1 MDIQQL
7 LSQATDSV
15 TVKRVF
21 GEPIVQDGA
30 LVIPVAKLRGGGG
43 GGAGT
48 KDDDS
53 GSGGGLGFTASP
65 VGVYVLRDGVLR
77 WQPALDLNRVIL
89 GGQIVG
95 VAFLLLL
102 RSLLR
107 RGATERP

>member
-1 MDIQQL
+1 MDIDNL
-7 LSQATDSV
+7 LSLATDSV

-21 GEPIVQDGA
+21 GEPIEQDGA
-30 LVIPVAKLRGGGG
+30 LVIPVAKLAGGGG

-48 KDDDS
+48 RDEES
-53 GSGGGLGFTASP
+53 GSGGGMGFAASP

-77 WQPALDLNRVIL
+77 WHPAVDVNRLVL

-95 VAFLLLL
+95 VALLLTL

-107 RGATERP
+107 RSGSKR